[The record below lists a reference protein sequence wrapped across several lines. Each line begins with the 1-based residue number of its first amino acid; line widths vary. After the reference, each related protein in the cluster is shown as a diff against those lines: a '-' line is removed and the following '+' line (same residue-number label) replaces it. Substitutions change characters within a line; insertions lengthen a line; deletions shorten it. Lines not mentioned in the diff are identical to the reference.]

1 MGSRGIQTIMGST
14 SMIHTSESIRD
25 KDIIISRRRLGSRYM
40 KDFKR
45 PAYFGTP
52 LQQKDIHGYIKED

>member
-1 MGSRGIQTIMGST
+1 MGSRGLQSIMGST
-14 SMIHTSESIRD
+14 SMIHTSESIKD
-25 KDIIISRRRLGSRYM
+25 KDITISRLRLGSRYM

-52 LQQKDIHGYIKED
+52 IQQKDIHGYIKED

>member
-14 SMIHTSESIRD
+14 SMIHTSESIKD
-25 KDIIISRRRLGSRYM
+25 KDIIISRLRLGSKYM
-40 KDFKR
+40 KDFKC

-52 LQQKDIHGYIKED
+52 IQQKDIHGYIKED

>member
-1 MGSRGIQTIMGST
+1 MGSHGVRTIMNST
-14 SMIHTSESIRD
+14 PTVHASESI
-25 KDIIISRRRLGSRYM
+25 KYKEIAYSRRKLGSKYM

-52 LQQKDIHGYIKED
+52 IQQKDIHGYIKED

>member
-1 MGSRGIQTIMGST
+1 MGSRGLQSIMGST
-14 SMIHTSESIRD
+14 SMIHTSESIKD

-45 PAYFGTP
+45 PAYFGTKI
-52 LQQKDIHGYIKED
+52 QQKDIHGYIKED

>member
-25 KDIIISRRRLGSRYM
+25 KDIIISRRRLGSKYM

-45 PAYFGTP
+45 PAYFGTKI
-52 LQQKDIHGYIKED
+52 QQKDIHGYIKED

>member
-14 SMIHTSESIRD
+14 SMIHTSESIKD
-25 KDIIISRRRLGSRYM
+25 KDIIISRRRLGSKYM

-45 PAYFGTP
+45 PAYFGTKI
-52 LQQKDIHGYIKED
+52 QQKDIHGYIKED

>member
-1 MGSRGIQTIMGST
+1 MGSRGLQSIMGST
-14 SMIHTSESIRD
+14 SMIHTSESIKD
-25 KDIIISRRRLGSRYM
+25 KDIIISRRKLGSRYM
-40 KDFKR
+40 KDFRR

>member
-1 MGSRGIQTIMGST
+1 MGSRGLQTIMGST

-40 KDFKR
+40 KDFRR

-52 LQQKDIHGYIKED
+52 IQQKDIHGYIKED